1 MPTRGERVFNRI
13 FGALVRLGVGLSH
26 NYLLE
31 VRGRTTGRV
40 YGTPVNVIDVGGRRF
55 LVAGR
60 GRAQWVRNA
69 EVAPDVTLKRGRRRE
84 AWTLRPLTNDEK
96 PEILATYLDRYRR
109 TVQRYFP
116 IAAGSPPSAFAPFA
130 DRYPVFEL
138 RQRRD

>member
-69 EVAPDVTLKRGRRRE
+69 EVTPDVTLKRGRRRE
-84 AWTLRPLTNDEK
+84 AWTLRPPTA
-96 PEILATYLDRYRR
+96 IRSSSSASAATDGQSWR
-109 TVQRYFP
+109 TP
-116 IAAGSPPSAFAPFA
+116 MMTSETSTCSP
-130 DRYPVFEL
+130 R
-138 RQRRD
+138 